1 MFVYRISV
9 ISNGLVTLLSQ
20 SLAISETKFL
30 LSILLALPVDMWDQ
44 NDIILEFKHFKYECT
59 FIKSTYGANVLQIL
73 YYITD

>member
-1 MFVYRISV
+1 MFVYRISD

-44 NDIILEFKHFKYECT
+44 NEIIL
-59 FIKSTYGANVLQIL
+59 
-73 YYITD
+73 